1 MMSRTQEIVASTLW
15 ALLILGAVLVL
26 LGVTMEI
33 WLPLFVEFAL

>member
-15 ALLILGAVLVL
+15 ALLILGVVLVL
-26 LGVTMEI
+26 FGVTMEI